1 MRSQRGR
8 FSLIY
13 NKTKHLL
20 PSKKYTGDIKGC
32 SRSSTS
38 ALAGGSALDNCLLH
52 GGRACVTPVSPPSV
66 TTHTCLQK
74 AKYEKGNLDPSTI
87 WSPLCYMGR
96 QAGLIPI
103 SACNTKY
110 IRGCFS
116 ILLILYYIYFSNFA
130 SPLLFPQQTNSRV
143 EQAWIILIPF
153 YFISLWHSSVCF
165 GEEGVVGAC
174 VLLCNYKLAF

>member
-1 MRSQRGR
+1 M
-8 FSLIY
+8 
-13 NKTKHLL
+13 T
-20 PSKKYTGDIKGC
+20 TAC
-32 SRSSTS
+32 CMV
-38 ALAGGSALDNCLLH
+38 GGLVS
-52 GGRACVTPVSPPSV
+52 SPPSV

-74 AKYEKGNLDPSTI
+74 GKYEKGNLNPSTI

-103 SACNTKY
+103 STCNTKY

-116 ILLILYYIYFSNFA
+116 VLLLYYIYFSNFA